1 MGVETV
7 PVITY
12 EAKCQLI
19 LRKIVVDSDGNPF
32 KNADGNFAYSRQKVI
47 FPIRVYAN
55 NEAKAIEKVNAY
67 WEKIFG
73 PEEKDWTSYVEIIKL
88 SEFKDSYS
96 DVSDWK

>member
-7 PVITY
+7 NVTTY

-19 LRKIVVDSDGNPF
+19 LRKIMVDSKGNPF
-32 KNADGNFAYSRQKVI
+32 KNTDGNFTYSRQKVI
-47 FPIRVYAN
+47 FPIRVYAD
-55 NEAKAIEKVNAY
+55 NETNAMKKVNAY

-73 PEEKDWTSYVEIIKL
+73 AEDWTSYVEIIKL
-88 SEFKDSYS
+88 NDIDIKSS

>member
-1 MGVETV
+1 MGVEIVNVT
-7 PVITY
+7 TY

-19 LRKIVVDSDGNPF
+19 LRKIMVDSEGNPF

-55 NEAKAIEKVNAY
+55 NEANAIEKVNAY
-67 WEKIFG
+67 WEKVF
-73 PEEKDWTSYVEIIKL
+73 KSDNNWTSYVEIIKL